1 MNHDKLREII
11 RELIEA
17 ELDEISTSGGAGGY
31 LTPYVFKGKKGK
43 NKALDIYRRM
53 GFTPIT
59 ENLNEASY
67 RKFKGKISETTA
79 NAKIRKSLREMRK
92 CVKEMNTLI
101 DFSSRL
107 KEEMGSD
114 NNERWYKVKEQVD
127 GMSSQLNEMSKKLKT
142 LYK

>member
-17 ELDEISTSGGAGGY
+17 ELDEISTSGGVPGY
-31 LTPYVFKGKKGK
+31 LTPYAFAGKKGK

-67 RKFKGKISETTA
+67 RKFKGKISETTT
-79 NAKIRKSLREMRK
+79 NAKIRKSLREMRR
-92 CVKEMNTLI
+92 CAKEMNTLI
-101 DFSSRL
+101 EFSSRL
-107 KEEMGSD
+107 KEEMGGD
-114 NNERWYKVKEQVD
+114 NGEKWRTVKEQID
-127 GMSSQLNEMSKKLKT
+127 IISSQLNEMQKKLKT

>member
-17 ELDEISTSGGAGGY
+17 ELDEISISGGVGGY
-31 LTPYVFKGKKGK
+31 LTPYAFKGKKGK

-67 RKFKGKISETTA
+67 RKFKGKISETTT
-79 NAKIRKSLREMRK
+79 NAKIRKSLREMRR
-92 CVKEMNTLI
+92 CAKEMNTLI
-101 DFSSRL
+101 EFSSRL
-107 KEEMGSD
+107 KEEMGGD
-114 NNERWYKVKEQVD
+114 NGEKWRNVKEQID
-127 GMSSQLNEMSKKLKT
+127 IISSQLNEMQKKLKT

>member
-31 LTPYVFKGKKGK
+31 LTPYAFASKKGK

-67 RKFKGKISETTA
+67 RKFKGKISETTT

-127 GMSSQLNEMSKKLKT
+127 SMSSQLNEMSKKLKT

>member
-1 MNHDKLREII
+1 MKYNKLREII
-11 RELIEA
+11 RELIEV
-17 ELDEISTSGGAGGY
+17 ELDEISTSGAAGAY
-31 LTPYVFKGKKGK
+31 LTPYAFKGKKGR

-53 GFTPIT
+53 GYTPIM

-79 NAKIRKSLREMRK
+79 NAKIRKSLREMKRSI
-92 CVKEMNTLI
+92 KEMNALI
-101 DFSSRL
+101 EFSSRL

-114 NNERWYKVKEQVD
+114 NSERWYKVKEQVD
-127 GMSSQLNEMSKKLKT
+127 LMSSQLNEMQKKLKT

>member
-17 ELDEISTSGGAGGY
+17 ELDEISTSGGVPGY
-31 LTPYVFKGKKGK
+31 LTLYAFAGKKGK

-67 RKFKGKISETTA
+67 RKFKGKISETTT
-79 NAKIRKSLREMRK
+79 NAKIRKSLREMRR
-92 CVKEMNTLI
+92 CAKEMNTLI
-101 DFSSRL
+101 EFSSRL
-107 KEEMGSD
+107 KEEMGGD
-114 NNERWYKVKEQVD
+114 NGEKWRNVKEQID
-127 GMSSQLNEMSKKLKT
+127 IISSQLNEMQKKLKT